1 MAAHPAD
8 LDRFVSAYRGAVAE
22 LLPLL
27 GEDRL
32 ATVGRHNP
40 GWGAGRFD
48 VGTYLR
54 VSEKRYATAL
64 LTFWR
69 CGGAGLDGLRV
80 LDVGGFMGAFPL
92 ALHRCG
98 ADVSLTEKY
107 GYYYGA
113 FDPIRDL
120 LADAGVTVHDRD
132 FTEAGAADGIGPF
145 DLVTNMA
152 LVEHL
157 ANSPRPLMD
166 NTRAVLRA
174 GEGRLVLE
182 APNLAYGPK
191 RLSLL
196 RGSTIHPPL
205 ADVYVAETPFT
216 GHHREYTMGD
226 MRQLLELGGFDLQEL
241 VSFDYT
247 PHDPPPTGPAAV
259 LASVRRRIASLREV
273 LLACATPG
281 PSRGA

>member
-1 MAAHPAD
+1 MAAPHAD
-8 LDRFVSAYRGAVAE
+8 LHRFVSAYRDAVAE

-32 ATVGRHNP
+32 AAVGRHNP

-48 VGTYLR
+48 VDTYLR

-64 LTFWR
+64 MTFWA
-69 CGGAGLDGLRV
+69 CGGGDLDGLRV

-92 ALHRCG
+92 ALRRCG
-98 ADVSLTEKY
+98 AQIALTERY

-113 FDPIRDL
+113 FDPVRDL
-120 LADAGVTVHDRD
+120 LADSGVVVHDRD
-132 FTEAGAADGIGPF
+132 FTEAGAAAGIGPY

-157 ANSPRPLMD
+157 ANSPKPLMD
-166 NTRAVLRA
+166 NTREVLA
-174 GEGRLVLE
+174 PTAGRLVLE
-182 APNLAYGPK
+182 VPNLAYGPK
-191 RLSLL
+191 RLALL
-196 RGSTIHPPL
+196 RGQTTHPAL

-216 GHHREYTMGD
+216 GHHREYTMD
-226 MRQLLELGGFDLQEL
+226 DVRTLLELAEFDLQRL
-241 VSFDYT
+241 VTFDYT
-247 PHDPPPTGPAAV
+247 PHLPPPTGPAAIV
-259 LASVRRRIASLREV
+259 AAVRRRITSLREV

-281 PSRGA
+281 PSRAA